1 MKGKKNLEKA
11 IVVGLLL
18 STSVYGTAW
27 AEERYVNGKYTDE
40 NSIEITANSTVSPD
54 TSINFDGEEKSLND
68 LTDVENVVIKF
79 NPVEKY
85 DNGEYGDKRAMGVY
99 SAQYELQGKNIT
111 VYVGSKDNPSN
122 IINNDGLHLSNHYP
136 EFNVRSYTAYIYAP
150 NSDAL
155 NLSHD
160 ITSTNDGD
168 NMTFIGNPAEEY
180 DRTGEGNGNGTLT
193 AVVMDG
199 NGIRANASVNLN
211 MISGITINGATN
223 IELQG
228 SSVEAEVLMDGEDI
242 GKMLGDSEIMGI
254 KVSDAI
260 ESARISSEY
269 NPAAIYAGDDMY
281 NFDLGKLME
290 NYIEQENLKGKLE
303 DMEMWDNVNELL
315 SGLSK
320 KNMGRATIGE
330 GNVVLEGNTSLILNG
345 NNNYGVY
352 AGKNGNITINGN
364 LNIQSIGTDSY
375 GIAAQNTNLI
385 YGDKLNVNIYLKDEA
400 IKKIKDKVKEIA
412 INKYGPIAGAF
423 VGAAAAAMVDP
434 LLNSTLEKEGGMDI
448 EGILDE
454 TQNTHGTSITLGNNT
469 NVVIEMQDVN
479 SKAIYASGIDDS
491 AEQNQN
497 SVSGKNLNSL
507 WVKGDIVAED
517 GGIINLDITRSKQ
530 NWLQGDIIAF
540 GTQSSKNASVNLTT
554 NAALA
559 YQGDALAANGGIV
572 DVKLGNGSSW
582 AGRADDYQDATNS
595 DWLKNHTDNL
605 YTKFSGSVTGNG
617 TVTIDMGKESTWNV
631 TGQSWATELKGD
643 DSYIILG
650 SDENGN
656 GYALHVNSV
665 KGSNTFAMNVRPD
678 ETGNMLYVQNGI
690 NTQQNLVILNDDE
703 VLENMDEGDAIR
715 FATIK
720 NSGGGFNGDGNISDD
735 SVLPGNNV
743 QTFGSNTRISDA
755 GMFNVYFDIVYND
768 YNEKMDGDLAAGD
781 ENSTVADINNVYNGN
796 GFDTN
801 KPGSNYVDEVYGGNT
816 DDTTTNS
823 IAEAD
828 EESNP
833 VNAYIVRKSV
843 TKDNLSDAGKTI
855 INMSRANYKNAIYM
869 DRLNKRLGEVRYING
884 EEEQGM
890 WVRLRHDRIGMD
902 GEFRSQNTMYE
913 LGYDVKQ
920 ECDNGERRLGFAV
933 DYMDGSTTYSDIIGK
948 GETKRYGLWLYDTW
962 LGDKGHYADYVLKWG
977 HLQNDFDIKSK
988 TRFEDISGDYSNN
1001 VFSVSAEYGKKN
1013 DMGNNWYFEP
1023 QAQLQLA
1030 RVTGAE
1036 YESTQNTKVS
1046 VDGINSLI
1054 GRAGFRLGRDLNEN
1068 STVYVKADLLHEF
1081 LGDQTIT
1088 ASDPT
1093 GTFRET
1099 FENKGTWYDVGFGFA
1114 TAVGK
1119 NSYAFMD
1126 FEKSFGNDNDETY
1139 QINAGVQW
1147 TF

>member
-54 TSINFDGEEKSLND
+54 TLINFDGEKKSLNY
-68 LTDVENVVIKF
+68 LTDVENVVIEF

-99 SAQYELQGKNIT
+99 SARYELKGKNIT

-168 NMTFIGNPAEEY
+168 NMTFIGNLDEEY

-269 NPAAIYAGDDMY
+269 NPAAIYAGNDMY

-290 NYIEQENLKGKLE
+290 NYLDQENLKGTLE
-303 DMEMWDNVNELL
+303 EMGMWDNVNELL
-315 SGLSK
+315 SGLSE
-320 KNMGRATIGE
+320 KNMGRVTIGE

-352 AGKNGNITINGN
+352 AGKNGNIKVNGN
-364 LNIQSIGTDSY
+364 LNIQSIGNDSY

-385 YGDKLNVNIYLKDEA
+385 YGDKLNANIYLTDEA
-400 IKKIKDKVKEIA
+400 KEQITEKVKE
-412 INKYGPIAGAF
+412 KLGPFGFLAESL
-423 VGAAAAAMVDP
+423 VDK
-434 LLNSTLEKEGGMDI
+434 LLNKTLEKEGGMDI
-448 EGILDE
+448 AGVLDE
-454 TQNTHGTSITLGNNT
+454 TQNTHGTFITLGNNT
-469 NVVIEMQDVN
+469 NVVINMQGNN
-479 SKAIYASGIDDS
+479 SKAIYASGIDDT

-517 GGIINLDITRSKQ
+517 GGTINLDITRSTQ
-530 NWLQGDIIAF
+530 NWLQGDIIAY
-540 GTQSSKNASVNLTT
+540 GTQSSKKASVNLTT

-572 DVKLGNGSSW
+572 DVKLGNRSSW

-595 DWLKNHTDNL
+595 EWLKNHTDNL
-605 YTKFSGSVTGNG
+605 DTKFSGSVTGNG
-617 TVTIDMGKESTWNV
+617 TVKIDMGTESTWNV

-735 SVLPGNNV
+735 SVLPKNNV